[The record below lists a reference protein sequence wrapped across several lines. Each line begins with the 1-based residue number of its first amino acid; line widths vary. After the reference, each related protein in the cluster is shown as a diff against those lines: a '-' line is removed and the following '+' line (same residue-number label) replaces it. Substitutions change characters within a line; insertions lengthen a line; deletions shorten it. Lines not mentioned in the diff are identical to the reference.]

1 MARTLSARRLAV
13 GGAALAL
20 TCGTLTVATA
30 AAPSAFAATCSG
42 SGTSS
47 NLSDSGGN
55 GVHPV
60 SGTQWTIPSGC
71 GTVNITLTKSNAN
84 DSFEGWLVDT
94 STDRWGHCNA
104 GFVKY
109 SGKTITLCTSVK
121 ATTLFAVVQQS
132 KTRRN
137 ISVGY

>member
-1 MARTLSARRLAV
+1 MTRTLSARRLAV

-30 AAPSAFAATCSG
+30 VAPSAFAATCSG

-47 NLSDSGGN
+47 NLSNSGGN

-60 SGTQWTIPSGC
+60 TGTQWTIPSGC
-71 GTVNITLTKSNAN
+71 GTVNITLTKSNAD
-84 DSFEGWLVDT
+84 DSFAGWLFD
-94 STDRWGHCNA
+94 SHTDRWSSCSA

-109 SGKTITLCTSVK
+109 SGKTITLCTGVLS
-121 ATTLFAVVQQS
+121 TTKFAVVQES
-132 KTRRN
+132 NTRRD